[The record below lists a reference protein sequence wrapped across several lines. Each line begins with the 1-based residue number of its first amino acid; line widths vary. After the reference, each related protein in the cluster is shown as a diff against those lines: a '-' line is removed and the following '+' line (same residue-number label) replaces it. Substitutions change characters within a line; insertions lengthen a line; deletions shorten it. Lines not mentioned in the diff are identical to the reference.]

1 MNRKLMFWIVLI
13 AFFML
18 QGCGKK
24 APPHPVKK
32 TDVLTDSVCPEEIS
46 LSAENRSGFNDV
58 SSIR

>member
-1 MNRKLMFWIVLI
+1 MNRKRMIWIVLI

-32 TDVLTDSVCPEEIS
+32 TTVLTDSSCQRGMTLS
-46 LSAENRSGFNDV
+46 LEKQWCV
-58 SSIR
+58 K